1 MVGGTRIRERPDWN
15 PNRETALETEVK
27 ESAYR
32 IIARKGATNHAIG
45 LVTANLLQGM
55 LRNERRVLTVSRVQ
69 DGAFGLEDVA
79 LSLPAVVG
87 SDGASVVL
95 EPHLDQAERD
105 GLVRSAN
112 VLSEAIE
119 TVSGV

>member
-1 MVGGTRIRERPDWN
+1 MR
-15 PNRETALETEVK
+15 

-45 LVTANLLQGM
+45 LVTANLLRSM

-69 DGAFGLEDVA
+69 DAAFGLEDVA

-95 EPHLDQAERD
+95 EPSLDQMGREA
-105 GLVRSAN
+105 LVRTTD

-119 TVSGV
+119 TVSGA